1 MNKLATL
8 FATFCLLTGAAAVQA
23 ASAST
28 DVNTNHNVIGAPST
42 IPHPIESYLPI
53 TADKNTCLM
62 CHKNASSEERKSGE
76 IPMSHLKNGKV
87 TGDRWNCTLCHAP
100 SMPAETAAGTK

>member
-8 FATFCLLTGAAAVQA
+8 FATLCLLTGAAAVQA
-23 ASAST
+23 AGDKA
-28 DVNTNHNVIGAPST
+28 DVNTDNGVIGAPRT

-53 TADKNTCLM
+53 TVDKNTCLM
-62 CHKNASSEERKSGE
+62 CHKTATSEEGKSGE

-100 SMPAETAAGTK
+100 SMPAETGAGAK